1 MQEIGMIM
9 KHEYLEDLKTK
20 ITDGDALMKHL
31 ISKTLRLALLI
42 GDRLIDAQ
50 DYCSQNN
57 IKWGKWVAD
66 ELPFSRQMAHNYRK
80 IAMAKPIVEQ
90 WIKTGEV
97 KSISEALKRLRK
109 SKDAKKIIKDNETEF
124 SLDEK
129 EFDTKPFTK
138 ALSVNPDVTHDD
150 FTIFDTTSQPDL
162 PPQKEVVISESSD
175 IEGDNIKESIN
186 DSDLVRADIPKPLAW
201 SRIVDSLAD
210 ATDEDINLMVQ
221 SIKDAV
227 LPLSATAREH
237 KMNSVLNNVSKLKLA
252 LSQLHIKD
260 YSLS

>member
-1 MQEIGMIM
+1 MAD
-9 KHEYLEDLKTK
+9 EYLEDLKTK

-31 ISKTLRLALLI
+31 ITKTLRLALLI

-90 WIKTGEV
+90 WIETGEV

-138 ALSVNPDVTHDD
+138 ALSVNPDVTQDD
-150 FTIFDTTSQPDL
+150 FTIFDTTSQP
-162 PPQKEVVISESSD
+162 
-175 IEGDNIKESIN
+175 ESIN